1 MAIKKNLSQT
11 FQILKTNQVMHLPI
25 LSPVR
30 FSQNRWFS
38 SILVGKPLWFSS
50 FGMLFWSAWRSKLF
64 CYLRFRCLISWFR
77 LLITKC
83 PLLPAVWI
91 CWVRCY
97 FFIDSVD
104 LETFNRDA
112 SSYPFSSGQWFGPK
126 LKSYNRAD
134 ALAIKKNLSQTFQF
148 LKTNH
153 CQIIMMHLPI
163 LSLRPMIWSEFEKL

>member
-1 MAIKKNLSQT
+1 MSYFFDRLARFCSKMCVFFSKIVIFCT
-11 FQILKTNQVMHLPI
+11 FFNIFNIP
-25 LSPVR
+25 S
-30 FSQNRWFS
+30 
-38 SILVGKPLWFSS
+38 GDS
-50 FGMLFWSAWRSKLF
+50 FFFHS
-64 CYLRFRCLISWFR
+64 LRFPEIWHPADGGHQLKNSV
-77 LLITKC
+77 TA
-83 PLLPAVWI
+83 PLPAVWI

-112 SSYPFSSGQWFGPK
+112 SSYPFSSSQWFGPK

-163 LSLRPMIWSEFEKL
+163 LSPPANELVRNWKVIIARMPWL